1 MINSKIK
8 TFTNLKE
15 LGSFLKENRELQKIE
30 IEDASK
36 LLLIKKEILVKF
48 EKGEVNIEQ
57 ASYLKGFLNSYIKF
71 LKLENL
77 CILKFTEIKKI
88 SKLEKSNLQLE
99 SSELKKNKYSSI
111 VILLSL
117 IATSFVYLLWN
128 KNTYLNLYLIGSH
141 LN

>member
-1 MINSKIK
+1 MMDSKIK

-15 LGSFLKENRELQKIE
+15 LGVFLKENRELQNIKIE
-30 IEDASK
+30 DVSK
-36 LLLIKKEILVKF
+36 LLLIKKEILDKF
-48 EKGEVNIEQ
+48 EKGAVNIEQ

-77 CILKFTEIKKI
+77 CILKFTETKKV

-117 IATSFVYLLWN
+117 IAISFTYLLWN
-128 KNTYLNLYLIGSH
+128 KKTYLNLYLIGSQ

>member
-1 MINSKIK
+1 MIDSKIK

-15 LGSFLKENRELQKIE
+15 LGDFLKENRELQNIK

-36 LLLIKKEILVKF
+36 LLLIKKDILDKF
-48 EKGEVNIEQ
+48 EKGEANIEQ
-57 ASYLKGFLNSYIKF
+57 DSYLKGFLNSYIKF
-71 LKLENL
+71 LKLDNL
-77 CILKFTEIKKI
+77 CILNFIETKKV
-88 SKLEKSNLQLE
+88 SKLEKSALQLE

-117 IATSFVYLLWN
+117 IAISFTYLLWN
-128 KNTYLNLYLIGSH
+128 KKTSLNLYLIGSQ

>member
-1 MINSKIK
+1 MIDSKIK

-15 LGSFLKENRELQKIE
+15 LGDFLKENRELQNIK

-36 LLLIKKEILVKF
+36 LLLIKKDILDKF
-48 EKGEVNIEQ
+48 EKGEVNIQQ

-71 LKLENL
+71 LKLDDL
-77 CILKFTEIKKI
+77 CVLDFIETKKV
-88 SKLEKSNLQLE
+88 SKLEKSALQLE
-99 SSELKKNKYSSI
+99 RSEFKKNKYSSI

-117 IATSFVYLLWN
+117 IAISFTYLLWN
-128 KNTYLNLYLIGSH
+128 KKTYLNLYLIGSH